1 MQGKAL
7 RLCGSKRKALQSF
20 AGRRFAC
27 KSVSHKCD
35 FKSLPTLFFIMDIL
49 DSLLAENEWLA
60 FFNAKVEAGHLRE
73 DEQKKLENFI
83 SSSRYEPLAGKLLD
97 GGVFSVPELVKIN
110 KRFSS
115 KKRQVFVFPE
125 EENFIQKFL
134 SNKLLDYD
142 GLFADNLYSFRKG
155 SGVKKAFSSLLSHP
169 DLKNLYS
176 YKLDISDYFGSVDAS
191 LLLPR
196 LKQVLE
202 GEERLYRLIEAMLRD
217 EFALADGEMINV
229 KKGIL
234 AGSPLSGFLANLYL
248 SELDFYFQNKGV
260 LYARYSDDIIVFAES
275 EDKLSEYKK
284 HILCFLKEHSLSVN
298 ESKEFIGAPGEMWTF
313 LGFSYRSG
321 AIDIAPVS
329 VKKIKK
335 KMKRK
340 ARALARWR
348 AKKGLPPESAVRAFI
363 KHFNRKFFDNPNNHE
378 LTWCRW
384 YFPIINSTEGLAEI
398 DSYMQHTLRVLA
410 TGKQTKA
417 RFNFRY
423 ERMKELG
430 YRPLVKEFYSAY
442 LS

>member
-1 MQGKAL
+1 
-7 RLCGSKRKALQSF
+7 
-20 AGRRFAC
+20 
-27 KSVSHKCD
+27 
-35 FKSLPTLFFIMDIL
+35 MDC
-49 DSLLAENEWLA
+49 LLEENEWLA
-60 FFNAKVEAGHLRE
+60 FFNAKIEAGHLRE

-83 SSSRYEPLAGKLLD
+83 SSSQYEHIARKLLA

-110 KRFSS
+110 KRFCS

-134 SNKLLDYD
+134 SFKLLNYD
-142 GLFADNLYSFRKG
+142 KIFADNLYSFRKG

-176 YKLDISDYFGSVDAS
+176 YKLDISDYFGSVNAH
-191 LLLPR
+191 LLLPGLQEV
-196 LKQVLE
+196 LK
-202 GEERLYRLIEAMLRD
+202 GEERLFGLIEAMLRD
-217 EFALADGEMINV
+217 EYALAEGEKTIV
-229 KKGIL
+229 QKGIL

-248 SELDFYFQNKGV
+248 SELDFYFQNAGV

-275 EDKLSEYKK
+275 EEKLSEYKE
-284 HILCFLKEHSLSVN
+284 HILGFLDERSLSVN
-298 ESKEFIGAPGEMWTF
+298 ESKQFTSAPGEEWTF
-313 LGFSYRSG
+313 LGFSYCSG
-321 AIDIAPVS
+321 TIDIAPVS
-329 VKKIKK
+329 VLKIKK

-348 AKKGLPPESAVRAFI
+348 AKKGLPPEAAVRAFI

-384 YFPIINSTEGLAEI
+384 YFPIINSTKGLAEI
-398 DSYMQHTLRVLA
+398 DSYMQHTIRVLA

-417 RFNFRY
+417 RFKFRY
-423 ERMKELG
+423 ERMKALG
-430 YRPLVKEFYSAY
+430 YKPLVKEFYSAY